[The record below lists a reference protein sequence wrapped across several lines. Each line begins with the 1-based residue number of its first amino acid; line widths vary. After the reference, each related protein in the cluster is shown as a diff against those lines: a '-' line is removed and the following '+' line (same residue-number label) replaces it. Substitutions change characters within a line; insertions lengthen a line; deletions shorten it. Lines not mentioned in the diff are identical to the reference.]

1 MYLSGWDDVK
11 VFLAAYRTNSLRGA
25 SIRLSMDQTTVSRRL
40 TNLEKQLNT
49 KLFYRT
55 PDGLTPTEVAERV
68 LGIAQEMERNSVS
81 FLRLSEGSNGE
92 LSGDVSIATT
102 DRLAVEFLMSSV
114 KILRDRH
121 PNINVTMKLGAQMA
135 DMSRGEA
142 EIAVRTQRPEAPD
155 LVAKRL
161 GRWDVGLY
169 ATQAYLDKFG
179 LPELGQHLAN
189 HDIALYDNKFSS
201 RAPDTMVGESRRDAR
216 IVARLTSSFLLTTF
230 VRSGMALGELPCYQE
245 LRYPELIRIWPDK
258 ARKKK
263 YEVWKVTHKD
273 AAELARVKAV
283 SDVISEVFDGE
294 IKPLIADLQSSL

>member
-11 VFLAAYRTNSLRGA
+11 VFLAAFRTNSLRGA

-40 TNLEKQLNT
+40 TNLEKQLGA

-55 PDGLTPTEVAERV
+55 PDGLVPTEVAERV

-92 LSGDVSIATT
+92 FSGDVSIATT
-102 DRLAVEFLMSSV
+102 DRLAVEFLMSAV
-114 KILRDRH
+114 KILRDRY

-142 EIAVRTQRPEAPD
+142 EIAVRTQRPVALD
-155 LVAKRL
+155 LIAKRL
-161 GRWDVGLY
+161 GGWDVGLY
-169 ATQAYLDKFG
+169 ATQTYLDKFG
-179 LPELGQHLAN
+179 LPKLGQHLAN
-189 HDIALYDNKFSS
+189 HDIALYENKFSS
-201 RAPDTMVGESRRDAR
+201 PVSDTMVGESRRDAR
-216 IVARLTSSFLLTTF
+216 VVARLTSSFLLTTF

-258 ARKKK
+258 TRKKK
-263 YEVWKVTHKD
+263 YEVWKVVHKD

-283 SDVISEVFDGE
+283 SEVISEVFERD
-294 IKPLIADLQSSL
+294 IKPFIADLQSSL

>member
-40 TNLEKQLNT
+40 TNLEKQLNA

-55 PDGLTPTEVAERV
+55 PDGLVPTEIAERV
-68 LGIAQEMERNSVS
+68 LDSAQEMERNSVS
-81 FLRLSEGSNGE
+81 FLRLSEGMNGA

-102 DRLAVEFLMSSV
+102 DRLAIEFLMSAM
-114 KILRDRH
+114 KILRERY
-121 PNINVTMKLGAQMA
+121 PNINVTMKLSAQMA

-142 EIAVRTQRPEAPD
+142 EIAVRTKRPEAPD
-155 LVAKRL
+155 LIAKRL

-169 ATQAYLDKFG
+169 ATQTYLDKFG
-179 LPELGQHLAN
+179 FPEPGQHFAN

-201 RAPDTMVGESRRDAR
+201 PVPETLVGESRRDAR

-230 VRSGMALGELPCYQE
+230 VRSGMALGELPSYQE

-263 YEVWKVTHKD
+263 YEVWKVIHKD

-283 SDVISEVFDGE
+283 SEVISEVFDGD
-294 IKPLIADLQSSL
+294 IKPFIADLQSSL